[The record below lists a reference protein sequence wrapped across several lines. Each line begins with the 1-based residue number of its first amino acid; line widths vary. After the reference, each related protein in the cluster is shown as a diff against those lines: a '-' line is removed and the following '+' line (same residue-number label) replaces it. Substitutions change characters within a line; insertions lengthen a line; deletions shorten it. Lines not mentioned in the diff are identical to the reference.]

1 MRKGLTLIEILVAV
15 SIIAILIGVTV
26 GGYSV
31 MTRNAE
37 KARCQELV
45 KNTEVALTE
54 YFNRNGSWPKVIVTE
69 SQGEGVLTA
78 KAAYPISKA
87 AGGSMSLTVNNGRLS
102 GVDRLGVVDHWA
114 MEVIRR
120 KGSSATESDPVG
132 SGGTIKDH
140 TLRFAVD
147 VDGDGIIKEVDVGG
161 EVISIRA
168 TAAVWSCGRDGK
180 FEPYSKHSSSDDLY
194 SWDVGQTRNIE

>member
-15 SIIAILIGVTV
+15 SIIAVLIGVSV
-26 GGYSV
+26 GGYNV

-37 KARCQELV
+37 KARCMELV

-54 YFNRNGSWPKVIVTE
+54 YFNSKGSWPKVLITE

-78 KAAYPISKA
+78 KAAYPLAKA
-87 AGGSMSLTVNNGRLS
+87 AGGSMSVTVSGGKLS
-102 GVDRLGVVDHWA
+102 GVDRLGIVDNWA

-120 KGSSATESDPVG
+120 KGSSATESDSVG

-140 TLRFAVD
+140 TLRFAID
-147 VDGDGIIKEVDVGG
+147 LDGDGIIKEVDVGG

-180 FEPYSKHSSSDDLY
+180 FEPYSKNSKSDDIY
-194 SWDVGQTRNIE
+194 SWNDGQTRNIE